1 MAQHDYSIANQ
12 SAPNAR
18 ADINNALAA
27 IVSQNSGATAPSTT
41 FANMIWY
48 DTANNLLQMR
58 NEADTAWITL
68 ATLDQ
73 SANTSSAAVTIAS
86 QAEAE
91 AGTDNAKLMTPLRVQ
106 QAIDNSSA
114 TAGHLG
120 VGTYAVLINNS
131 GSAITAGTTIAG
143 SSLRYGVI
151 LSSTLYGVVNTTGT
165 LGGTNAS
172 GTWRLM
178 GSSCPALST
187 ATVEGTTT
195 YYWSAGLFYRE
206 SL

>member
-18 ADINNALAA
+18 SDINNALAA

-48 DTANNLLQMR
+48 DTANNLLKMR

-73 SANTSSAAVTIAS
+73 SANTSFAAVTIAS

-106 QAIDNSSA
+106 QAINNSSA
-114 TAGHLG
+114 TAGHLA

-143 SSLRYGVI
+143 SSLRYGVT
-151 LSSTLYGVVNTTGT
+151 LSDTLYGVVNVTGT

-172 GTWRLM
+172 GFWRLM

-206 SL
+206 S

>member
-206 SL
+206 S

>member
-27 IVSQNSGATAPSTT
+27 IVSQNSGWIPPSTT
-41 FANMIWY
+41 YANMIYY
-48 DTANNLLQMR
+48 DTTYNVVRMR
-58 NEADTAWITL
+58 NEANTAWITL

-73 SANTSSAAVTIAS
+73 NANTASAAVTIAS

-91 AGTDNAKLMTPLRVQ
+91 AGTNNTKLMTPLRVQ
-106 QAIDNSSA
+106 QAIDNSTA
-114 TAGHLG
+114 TVGHLG

-143 SSLRYGVI
+143 SSLRYGVT
-151 LSSTLYGVVNTTGT
+151 LSGTLYGVVNTIGT

-178 GSSCPALST
+178 GSNCPALST
-187 ATVEGTTT
+187 DTVEGTTT

-206 SL
+206 S

>member
-1 MAQHDYSIANQ
+1 MAQHDYNIANQ

-18 ADINNALAA
+18 ADINDALAA
-27 IVSQNSGATAPSTT
+27 IVSQNSGATAPATT

-48 DTANNLLQMR
+48 DTGNNLLKMR

-73 SANTSSAAVTIAS
+73 AGGTSFAAVTIAS

-91 AGTDNAKLMTPLRVQ
+91 AGTNNTKLMTPLRVQ
-106 QAIDNSSA
+106 EAI
-114 TAGHLG
+114 TFIQIGGHLV
-120 VGTYAVLINNS
+120 VGTYAVLINDS

-143 SSLRYGVI
+143 SSLRYGVT
-151 LSSTLYGVVNTTGT
+151 LSSTLYGVKNTSGT
-165 LGGTNAS
+165 LGGNNAS

-187 ATVEGTTT
+187 TSDEGTTT
-195 YYWSAGLFYRE
+195 YFWSAGLFYRE
-206 SL
+206 S

>member
-18 ADINNALAA
+18 TDLNNALAA

-48 DTANNLLQMR
+48 DTANNLLKMR

-91 AGTDNAKLMTPLRVQ
+91 AGTNNTKLMTPLRVQ
-106 QAIDNSSA
+106 QAIDNATA

-143 SSLRYGVI
+143 SSLRYGVT

-206 SL
+206 S